1 MLIGNSSMNW
11 RHFKSLMAKRWLLAA
26 AFVLLAALGSLAAV
40 GITQTIAETAMPE
53 MVSSEIMKQG
63 AQLRQDIERAY
74 RKARSKNTL
83 KPGATRGLDI
93 TGVVERWIPVGTSF
107 EDAEA
112 ILKAAHFEVEA
123 RPSEA
128 MPPGSLFWQNHP
140 GRFAVGA
147 KLVLDSNIFSTVKV
161 GVALY
166 PELPFRY
173 EQVNRVEA
181 HLFLLSL

>member
-1 MLIGNSSMNW
+1 MNSW
-11 RHFKSLMAKRWLLAA
+11 HFKSLAGKRVRLAA
-26 AFVLLAALGSLAAV
+26 AFGLLVALGLPGAAA
-40 GITQTIAETAMPE
+40 ITRITTKTATPE

-63 AQLRQDIERAY
+63 TQLRQDIERAY

-93 TGVVERWIPVGTSF
+93 AEVVERWIPVGTSF

-112 ILKAAHFEVEA
+112 ILRAANFKVEE

-128 MPPGSLFWQNHP
+128 TPSTSPFWRDHP

-147 KLVLDSNIFSTVKV
+147 NLILDSNIFSTVKV

-166 PELPFRY
+166 PEHPFRY

-181 HLFLLSL
+181 HLFLISI